1 MAPICCSIIAKAA
14 DIHIKQYSM
23 IDTHKEHSCHS
34 HGHNGIFGPRTELYF
49 SILSGVFL
57 VIGFFVHTFGSVNL
71 SDWISLGAYFIS
83 YGFGGYYITIEAF
96 EKIKRGGFEI
106 DFLMIA
112 AALGAAYIGSWAEGA
127 LLLFL
132 FSLGHALESYAMNK
146 AKKSIEALGEL
157 SPKTALVKKN
167 GKIEEVAIEDLQIND
182 IIVVKP
188 HSQIAADGVLIKGN
202 SAINQAPITGESMPV
217 DKIPIATTE
226 NLTDFNAID
235 AAHVVYTGTIN
246 GDGSIEVLVL
256 KLSKDSTVARL
267 IKMVSEVETQ
277 KSPTQRMTKKFEK
290 WYVPIVIIVVAL
302 LCFAYVVID
311 ESFNESLYR
320 AITVLVAASPCALAI
335 STPSAVLSGIA
346 RAAQKGV
353 LIKGGKALEDL
364 GSIKTIAFDK
374 TGTLTEG
381 KPKLTNL
388 IPFHNYSEEELARV
402 VLEVESLSNH
412 PLARAIA
419 KDIKAQFNMVH
430 ENLASNVNAIQGKG
444 ISATYQNKTVY
455 VGNEKLMTDEE
466 MTLAPELRSKMES
479 LLQEGH
485 TAMLVGYENTVIG
498 LISVMDVPRKTAV
511 DTLKRLKAIGIK
523 RMIMLTGDHQNV
535 GDSIAKQIG
544 LTEAKGNLLP
554 EDKVEAIKALMQ
566 RDGKIAMVGDGVND
580 APAMAFSTV
589 SVAMGAA
596 GSDVALETADVA
608 LMSDK
613 IEMLPFVIGLSRAS
627 KRIIKQNIWISM
639 GVVAL
644 LVPATILGLTGIG
657 LAVVFH
663 EGSTL
668 VVVLNALRLLAY
680 NER

>member
-1 MAPICCSIIAKAA
+1 MT
-14 DIHIKQYSM
+14 DH
-23 IDTHKEHSCHS
+23 HKEDHS
-34 HGHNGIFGPRTELYF
+34 HHDHDGIFGPRTELYF
-49 SILSGVFL
+49 SLLCGVFL
-57 VIGFFVHTFGSVNL
+57 LTGFLFKIFGTDSQSMWLYLVPL
-71 SDWISLGAYFIS
+71 LIS
-83 YGFGGYYITIEAF
+83 YGFGGYYISIEAF
-96 EKIKRGGFEI
+96 EKIKKGEFEI

-112 AALGAAYIGSWAEGA
+112 AAIGAAYIGSWIEGA

-132 FSLGHALESYAMNK
+132 FSLGHALETYAMDK

-157 SPKTALVKKN
+157 TPKTALIKRN
-167 GKIEEVAIEDLQIND
+167 GKIEEVGVDDLKIND
-182 IIVVKP
+182 VIVVRPNSK
-188 HSQIAADGVLIKGN
+188 IAADGVIIKG
-202 SAINQAPITGESMPV
+202 SSSIDQAPITGESMPIDKTAISSV
-217 DKIPIATTE
+217 DRLPS
-226 NLTDFNAID
+226 FNDID
-235 AAHVVYTGTIN
+235 TSHVVYTGTIN

-267 IKMVSEVETQ
+267 IKMVSDVETQ
-277 KSPTQRMTKKFEK
+277 KSPTQRMTKKFEER
-290 WYVPIVIIVVAL
+290 YVPIVILVVFA
-302 LCFAYVVID
+302 LCFAYLVVD
-311 ESFNESLYR
+311 ESFNDSLYR

-381 KPKLTNL
+381 KPKLTNM
-388 IPFHNYSEEELARV
+388 IPHHDYSEEDLARL

-412 PLARAIA
+412 PLARAIV
-419 KDIKAQFNMVH
+419 KDVEVKYAMQH
-430 ENLASNVNAIQGKG
+430 KNLASNVNAIQGKG
-444 ISATYQNKTVY
+444 ISATYQDKTVFI
-455 VGNEKLMTDEE
+455 GNEKLMTDEG
-466 MTLAPELRSKMES
+466 MTIPSELRLNMDG

-485 TAMLVGYENTVIG
+485 TAMLVAHNGMVIG
-498 LISVMDVPRKTAV
+498 LMSVMDLPRKTAV
-511 DTLKRLKAIGIK
+511 ETLKRLRAIGIK
-523 RMIMLTGDHQNV
+523 RMVMLTGDHQNV
-535 GDSIAKQIG
+535 GDAIAKQIG

-554 EDKVEAIKALMQ
+554 EDKVEAIKKLME

-580 APAMAFSTV
+580 APAMAYSTV

-613 IEMLPFVIGLSRAS
+613 IQMLPFAIGLSRAS
-627 KRIIKQNIWISM
+627 KRIITQNIWISM

-644 LVPATILGLTGIG
+644 LVPATIFGLTGIG

-680 NER
+680 NEK